1 MAKPR
6 TVIGKA
12 RRISVQLSAIDWRDV
27 YEALMDAANQYHSG
41 PRAERTLAIARKIR
55 EAAL

>member
-1 MAKPR
+1 M
-6 TVIGKA
+6 TA
-12 RRISVQLSAIDWRDV
+12 RKKTAPKLSAKDWRDV

>member
-1 MAKPR
+1 M
-6 TVIGKA
+6 TA
-12 RRISVQLSAIDWRDV
+12 RKKTGPKLSAKDWRDV

-41 PRAERTLAIARKIR
+41 PRAERAVALAQKIR